1 MNLGCGPL
9 GHVLGKVKFDGQ
21 FMVHVE
27 IFAVH
32 ISASAESVEND
43 DVWTIGVWHGL
54 ASRSNVVDEDGC
66 SFQKA

>member
-1 MNLGCGPL
+1 M
-9 GHVLGKVKFDGQ
+9 DGQ

-43 DVWTIGVWHGL
+43 DVWTIG
-54 ASRSNVVDEDGC
+54 DEDGC

>member
-1 MNLGCGPL
+1 M
-9 GHVLGKVKFDGQ
+9 DGQ